1 MSYERVA
8 CTNFTWGHIPGN
20 LASST
25 RTEVPGQEVRTMV
38 SIQIRYGKD
47 SPCVGS
53 YEMQCFEVVT
63 LILLLR
69 RSFRIEDDVLSQF
82 CVFSGEQK
90 WDLNTP
96 LQMGQAPD
104 GTRRRVVNKAM

>member
-8 CTNFTWGHIPGN
+8 CTNFMWGHIPGN

-25 RTEVPGQEVRTMV
+25 RTEVPGQEVRTMA

-53 YEMQCFEVVT
+53 CEMQCFEVVT

-69 RSFRIEDDVLSQF
+69 RSFRIEDDVLSLSSVCSQESK
-82 CVFSGEQK
+82 SG
-90 WDLNTP
+90 T
-96 LQMGQAPD
+96 
-104 GTRRRVVNKAM
+104 